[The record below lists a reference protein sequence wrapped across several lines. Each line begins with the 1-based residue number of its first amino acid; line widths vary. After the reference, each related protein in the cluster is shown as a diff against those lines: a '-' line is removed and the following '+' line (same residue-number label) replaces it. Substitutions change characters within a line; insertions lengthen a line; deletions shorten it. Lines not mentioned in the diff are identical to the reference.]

1 MQDGSYY
8 EGNYIG
14 HQRNGQGLCIYPNG
28 EFFEGQF
35 NNDKR
40 IGRGKMRFL
49 NGC

>member
-1 MQDGSYY
+1 M
-8 EGNYIG
+8 
-14 HQRNGQGLCIYPNG
+14 YPNG

-49 NGC
+49 NGCQY